1 MILFYTDKS
10 RPKFSNDSL
19 HILYNDCIICNMNK
33 NTHSFYHFPP
43 KRPPYGL
50 IGFTSLLP
58 LVSWEKIK
66 IIFFL

>member
-33 NTHSFYHFPP
+33 NTHSFYHFPL
-43 KRPPYGL
+43 RD
-50 IGFTSLLP
+50 LP
-58 LVSWEKIK
+58 TVDRIYFPTTFSKMGKIK